1 MSQGVEAKRIMEATQ
16 REVQQLRQFMEKAK
30 SSQRGPTESPR
41 DGVIPF
47 SDLYFNP
54 DKDNIGAGAQVQVY
68 VGLWRTKRVAIKKLI
83 SGFTGL
89 NGAQLL
95 QMGELSRELSK
106 PAQTCRNV
114 VKIYGVSHDDT
125 NLYLVMQLLEQSL
138 ESVVD
143 AVQSDDDNAP
153 RVGLDL
159 ARLLRL
165 GEDLF
170 RGLSD
175 LHKLSPP
182 MAHCDIKPANVLLD
196 ERGEAHLVDFGL
208 AHSAMNTNA
217 AGSMIASSQGTCAY
231 MSPESFE
238 EGELNVMRDVWA
250 AAATLCHAASGVMP
264 FAGLTMMQV
273 MRAVCDGHK
282 APEVV
287 RDVFPAEVEEMLR
300 RAFAFD
306 PADRPTA
313 EDLMKAFVHARCD
326 GGSGQHPE
334 GRRCG

>member
-1 MSQGVEAKRIMEATQ
+1 MEATQ
-16 REVQQLRQFMEKAK
+16 REVQQLRQFMEAK

-54 DKDNIGAGAQVQVY
+54 DKDNIGAGAQGQVY
-68 VGLWRTKRVAIKKLI
+68 VGRWRTKHVAIKKLT
-83 SGFTGL
+83 SGFTV
-89 NGAQLL
+89 AQLL
-95 QMGELSRELSK
+95 EKVPRELSK
-106 PAQTCRNV
+106 LRVAAQTCRNV
-114 VKIYGVSHDDT
+114 VKIYGVSHDDAD
-125 NLYLVMQLLEQSL
+125 LYLVMQLLEQSL

-175 LHKLSPP
+175 LHSLSPP

-208 AHSAMNTNA
+208 AHSAMNTHA
-217 AGSMIASSQGTCAY
+217 AGSKIASSQGTCAY

-250 AAATLCHAASGVMP
+250 AAATLCHAASGVMS
-264 FAGLTMMQV
+264 FAGLTERQM
-273 MRAVCDGHK
+273 MRAVCDNHR

-287 RDVFPAEVEEMLR
+287 RGVFPAEVEEMLR

-326 GGSGQHPE
+326 VGSGR
-334 GRRCG
+334 G

>member
-1 MSQGVEAKRIMEATQ
+1 MEDTQ
-16 REVQQLRQFMEKAK
+16 RGVQQLNQFMEAM
-30 SSQRGPTESPR
+30 SSQRDPTKPPPV
-41 DGVIPF
+41 GVIPF

-54 DKDNIGAGAQVQVY
+54 DKDNIGAGAQGHVY

-83 SGFTGL
+83 SGSTGL
-89 NGAQLL
+89 RGAQLL
-95 QMGELSRELSK
+95 QKGSRELDK
-106 PAQTCRNV
+106 LCRAAQTCRNV
-114 VKIYGVSHDDT
+114 VKIYGVSYDDT

-143 AVQSDDDNAP
+143 AVQSDDYDYDAP

-175 LHKLSPP
+175 LHSLSPP

-231 MSPESFE
+231 MSPESFKG
-238 EGELNVMRDVWA
+238 GELDVKRDVWA

-264 FAGLTMMQV
+264 FAGLRTMYL
-273 MRAVCDGHK
+273 
-282 APEVV
+282 V
-287 RDVFPAEVEEMLR
+287 RGLCTGQKVPGVIRRVFPAEVEGMLR

-326 GGSGQHPE
+326 GGSGR
-334 GRRCG
+334 G

>member
-1 MSQGVEAKRIMEATQ
+1 MSQGLEAKRIMEATQ
-16 REVQQLRQFMEKAK
+16 REVQQLNQFMEAM
-30 SSQRGPTESPR
+30 SSQRDPTESPR

-54 DKDNIGAGAQVQVY
+54 DKDNIGAGAQGQVY
-68 VGLWRTKRVAIKKLI
+68 VGRWRTKHVAIKKLT

-89 NGAQLL
+89 RGAQLL
-95 QMGELSRELSK
+95 QMGSRELSK
-106 PAQTCRNV
+106 LRVAAQSCNNV
-114 VKIYGVSHDDT
+114 VKIKGVSHDET
-125 NLYLVMQLLEQSL
+125 NVYLVMELLDQSL

-143 AVQSDDDNAP
+143 AVQSDDYDAP
-153 RVGLDL
+153 RVGLDP

-175 LHKLSPP
+175 LHSLSPP

-208 AHSAMNTNA
+208 AHSAMNTHA
-217 AGSMIASSQGTCAY
+217 AGSKIASSQGTYAY
-231 MSPESFE
+231 MSPESFKK
-238 EGELNVMRDVWA
+238 GEPNVMRDVWA

-313 EDLMKAFVHARCD
+313 EDLKKAFVHARCD
-326 GGSGQHPE
+326 GGSGR
-334 GRRCG
+334 G

>member
-1 MSQGVEAKRIMEATQ
+1 MEDTQ
-16 REVQQLRQFMEKAK
+16 RGVQQLNQFMEAM
-30 SSQRGPTESPR
+30 SSQRDPTKPPP
-41 DGVIPF
+41 DGVIPI

-83 SGFTGL
+83 SGSTGL
-89 NGAQLL
+89 RGAQLL
-95 QMGELSRELSK
+95 QKGSRELDK
-106 PAQTCRNV
+106 LCRAAQTCRNV
-114 VKIYGVSHDDT
+114 VKIYGVSYDDT

-165 GEDLF
+165 GEDLY

-175 LHKLSPP
+175 LHSLSPP

-208 AHSAMNTNA
+208 AHSAMNTHA
-217 AGSMIASSQGTCAY
+217 AGSKIASSQGTCAY

-273 MRAVCDGHK
+273 MMAVCFDQK

-287 RDVFPAEVEEMLR
+287 RGVFPAEVEGMLI
-300 RAFAFD
+300 RAFSFD

-313 EDLMKAFVHARCD
+313 EDLREAFVHARCD
-326 GGSGQHPE
+326 VCSGR
-334 GRRCG
+334 G

>member
-1 MSQGVEAKRIMEATQ
+1 
-16 REVQQLRQFMEKAK
+16 
-30 SSQRGPTESPR
+30 
-41 DGVIPF
+41 
-47 SDLYFNP
+47 
-54 DKDNIGAGAQVQVY
+54 
-68 VGLWRTKRVAIKKLI
+68 
-83 SGFTGL
+83 
-89 NGAQLL
+89 
-95 QMGELSRELSK
+95 
-106 PAQTCRNV
+106 
-114 VKIYGVSHDDT
+114 
-125 NLYLVMQLLEQSL
+125 MQLLEQSL

-143 AVQSDDDNAP
+143 AVQSDDDDAP

-159 ARLLRL
+159 ATLLRL

-175 LHKLSPP
+175 LHSLSPP
-182 MAHCDIKPANVLLD
+182 MAHCDINPANVLLD

-264 FAGLTMMQV
+264 FAGLTEMQV
-273 MRAVCDGHK
+273 TKAVCFDQK

-287 RDVFPAEVEEMLR
+287 RGVFPAEVEGMLI
-300 RAFAFD
+300 RAFSFD

-313 EDLMKAFVHARCD
+313 EDLMRAFVHARCD
-326 GGSGQHPE
+326 VCSGR
-334 GRRCG
+334 G

>member
-54 DKDNIGAGAQVQVY
+54 DKDNIGAGAQGQVY
-68 VGLWRTKRVAIKKLI
+68 VGRWRTKHVAIKKLI

-89 NGAQLL
+89 RGAQLL
-95 QMGELSRELSK
+95 QMGSRELSK
-106 PAQTCRNV
+106 LRVAAQTCRNV
-114 VKIYGVSHDDT
+114 VKIYGVSHDDAD
-125 NLYLVMQLLEQSL
+125 LYLVMQLLEQSL

-143 AVQSDDDNAP
+143 AVQSDYDDAP

-175 LHKLSPP
+175 LHSLSPP

-217 AGSMIASSQGTCAY
+217 AGSMIASSQVTCAY

-264 FAGLTMMQV
+264 FAGLNMMQV
-273 MRAVCDGHK
+273 MEAVCDDHK
-282 APEVV
+282 VPEVV

-334 GRRCG
+334 GRR

>member
-1 MSQGVEAKRIMEATQ
+1 MEATQ
-16 REVQQLRQFMEKAK
+16 REVQQLRQFMEAM
-30 SSQRGPTESPR
+30 SSQRGPTEPPR
-41 DGVIPF
+41 DGDDDDDDGVIPF

-54 DKDNIGAGAQVQVY
+54 DEDNIGAGAQGQVY
-68 VGLWRTKRVAIKKLI
+68 VGRWRTKHVAIKKLT

-89 NGAQLL
+89 RGAQLL
-95 QMGELSRELSK
+95 QKDPRELSK
-106 PAQTCRNV
+106 LRRAAQTCRNV
-114 VKIYGVSHDDT
+114 VKIYGVSHDDAD
-125 NLYLVMQLLEQSL
+125 LYLVMQLLEESL
-138 ESVVD
+138 ESVM
-143 AVQSDDDNAP
+143 QSDDYDAP

-175 LHKLSPP
+175 LHSLHPP
-182 MAHCDIKPANVLLD
+182 MAHCDIKPANVLFND
-196 ERGEAHLVDFGL
+196 RGDAHLVDFGL

-217 AGSMIASSQGTCAY
+217 AGSMIESSQGTCAY

-282 APEVV
+282 APEVI

-313 EDLMKAFVHARCD
+313 EDLREAFVHARCD
-326 GGSGQHPE
+326 GGSGR
-334 GRRCG
+334 G

>member
-1 MSQGVEAKRIMEATQ
+1 MEDTQ
-16 REVQQLRQFMEKAK
+16 RGVQQLNQFMEAM

-54 DKDNIGAGAQVQVY
+54 DKDNIGAGAQGQVY
-68 VGLWRTKRVAIKKLI
+68 VGRWRTKHVAIKKLT
-83 SGFTGL
+83 SGSTGL
-89 NGAQLL
+89 RGAQLL
-95 QMGELSRELSK
+95 QMGSRELDK
-106 PAQTCRNV
+106 LCRAAQTCRNV
-114 VKIYGVSHDDT
+114 VKIYGVSHDDAD
-125 NLYLVMQLLEQSL
+125 LYLVMQLLEQSL

-159 ARLLRL
+159 AKLLRL

-182 MAHCDIKPANVLLD
+182 MAHCDVNPANVLLD

-208 AHSAMNTNA
+208 AHSAMNTHA
-217 AGSMIASSQGTCAY
+217 AGSKIASSQGTCAY

-264 FAGLTMMQV
+264 FAGLTEMQV
-273 MRAVCDGHK
+273 MKAVCMGQK

-287 RDVFPAEVEEMLR
+287 RGVFPAEVEEMLR

-326 GGSGQHPE
+326 VCSGR
-334 GRRCG
+334 G

>member
-1 MSQGVEAKRIMEATQ
+1 MSQGVEAKRIMDATQ
-16 REVQQLRQFMEKAK
+16 REVQQLYQYMEAM
-30 SSQRGPTESPR
+30 SSQRGPTEPPR
-41 DGVIPF
+41 DDVIPF
-47 SDLYFNP
+47 SDLYFIP
-54 DKDNIGAGAQVQVY
+54 DEDNIGAGAQGQVY
-68 VGLWRTKRVAIKKLI
+68 VGLWRTKDVAIKKLT

-89 NGAQLL
+89 RGAKLL
-95 QMGELSRELSK
+95 QMGSRELSK
-106 PAQTCRNV
+106 LRRAAQQCRNV
-114 VKIYGVSHDDT
+114 VKMHGVSYDDT
-125 NLYLVMQLLEQSL
+125 DLYLVMELLDQSL

-143 AVQSDDDNAP
+143 AVQSDDYDAP

-175 LHKLSPP
+175 LHSLSPP

-264 FAGLTMMQV
+264 FAGLTEMQV
-273 MRAVCDGHK
+273 MYAVCMGQEM
-282 APEVV
+282 PEVV
-287 RDVFPAEVEEMLR
+287 RGVFPAEVEGMLI
-300 RAFAFD
+300 RAFSFD

-313 EDLMKAFVHARCD
+313 EDLREAFVHARCD
-326 GGSGQHPE
+326 GGSGR
-334 GRRCG
+334 G